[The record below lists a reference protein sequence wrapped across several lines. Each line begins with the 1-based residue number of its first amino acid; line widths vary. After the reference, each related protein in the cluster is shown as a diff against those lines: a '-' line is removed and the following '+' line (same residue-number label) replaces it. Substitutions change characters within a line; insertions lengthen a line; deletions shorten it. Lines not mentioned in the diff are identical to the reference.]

1 MKKSVYNNK
10 PISEQDLTDYI
21 CTEYKAVKGVWTI
34 TDVKDTVGITEPL
47 LQIELGDEDDNDCT
61 LVAFTSVIRQFIAD
75 STIAAKDIY
84 STVFRIASKYGYKKS
99 WGTNPIFMKR
109 ILDESLAEYGIKRS
123 TRFGLMKNV
132 GVSIKTIQ
140 RLIGSELFA
149 LSLWSDNRGYYKDH
163 TITICGLRE
172 FKVKNKKYYFLKVMD
187 GWNKE
192 LMYLDFQKLS
202 CICSVNYI

>member
-75 STIAAKDIY
+75 STIAAK
-84 STVFRIASKYGYKKS
+84 VWNLPGP
-99 WGTNPIFMKR
+99 GTELVSPA
-109 ILDESLAEYGIKRS
+109 LAAGFLVHCI
-123 TRFGLMKNV
+123 TREVQKNISSIQGRPNKTQIRCSGL
-132 GVSIKTIQ
+132 Q
-140 RLIGSELFA
+140 
-149 LSLWSDNRGYYKDH
+149 
-163 TITICGLRE
+163 
-172 FKVKNKKYYFLKVMD
+172 FL
-187 GWNKE
+187 
-192 LMYLDFQKLS
+192 
-202 CICSVNYI
+202 